1 MLQVNWLFDFV
12 SHGCETSVRPH
23 ASGASLLSECTE
35 MSWNI
40 GVLCVCLCVW
50 VGVFEFVPCA
60 LYLCPHL
67 ALLSSPFCQL
77 FYALFFHMLFFP
89 LPCSISFM
97 LPIYARNKK
106 RQKKW
111 SECTVYSIRKLKLK
125 YLCVHNF
132 SQILFFQHCCLN
144 KNKHI

>member
-1 MLQVNWLFDFV
+1 MFGSFAHRKVYIWPVLQVNWLFDFV

-89 LPCSISFM
+89 LPCSLHISPSCFQYM
-97 LPIYARNKK
+97 QEMKK
-106 RQKKW
+106 DKKNG
-111 SECTVYSIRKLKLK
+111 VNALSIPLG
-125 YLCVHNF
+125 N
-132 SQILFFQHCCLN
+132 
-144 KNKHI
+144 